1 MLSNIDYPKVFND
14 NIMAWLKEKVDGNYA
29 GMSASIGY
37 DPETNMTYPGSY
49 MSIKEDTLNVDVKEW
64 SFKMECID
72 GVIDFVFNDENA
84 TIHLRKSVNLFMDIW
99 NGHVL

>member
-37 DPETNMTYPGSY
+37 DPETNMT
-49 MSIKEDTLNVDVKEW
+49 
-64 SFKMECID
+64 
-72 GVIDFVFNDENA
+72 
-84 TIHLRKSVNLFMDIW
+84 
-99 NGHVL
+99 